1 MKALSVTITNISS
14 REIDWPLYW
23 KLLLSTVWMTR
34 KRKADSLLL
43 DSGLLP
49 WYSRFLAFAY
59 ELHFSSARDFFPCA
73 VHISRLSTKKT
84 KMLFTLTL
92 QESILICWCK
102 LWILPRLHSYSSI
115 SFATVRTCTDN
126 TRYYRTTAPGAAP
139 AASTLLMTSSA
150 WVCGQLV
157 AGRKSLVTQD

>member
-23 KLLLSTVWMTR
+23 KSLLPTVWMTR
-34 KRKADSLLL
+34 NRKADSLLL

-84 KMLFTLTL
+84 KMLFILTL

-115 SFATVRTCTDN
+115 SFATVRTCMDN
-126 TRYYRTTAPGAAP
+126 IVRVIIELRRRGRRRLHQLYWWHNLRK
-139 AASTLLMTSSA
+139 SA
-150 WVCGQLV
+150 